1 MKDRERLCCCCP
13 RLGFTL
19 VELLVVIT
27 IIGILIAL
35 LLPAVQAAR
44 EAARRAQCS
53 NNLKQ
58 IGLAMANYE
67 STNKS
72 FPPGRVGCD
81 APNQAPGFCRGTA
94 TASASTSAFVLLLPQ
109 MELTGIYNLFAPFA
123 RGALQPNASDSTTT
137 GWNTPAV
144 LQGMVTRPGVYVCPS
159 DTSKPIATFYDY
171 TYPTAVGSYALV
183 EGSIAATSGQCKFY
197 NNGMFM
203 YARTRRANEVK
214 DGLSNTM
221 FVGESTE
228 NDSPA
233 QPNIWTHAERDLES
247 LRNTGVR
254 LNTPPPITGNYMNA
268 NGAFSSRHPGG
279 GQFLFGDGHVA
290 FLNETID
297 FLMDNTNHRVG
308 AYQALSTID
317 KDQSGNYEPLTAGAY

>member
-1 MKDRERLCCCCP
+1 MNDRCRLGFRRH

-44 EAARRAQCS
+44 EAARRAQCA

-58 IGLAMANYE
+58 IGLAFANYE
-67 STNKS
+67 STHKIY
-72 FPPGRVGCD
+72 PPGRVGCD
-81 APNQAPGFCRGTA
+81 APGQFPSLCKGTA
-94 TASASTSAFVLLLPQ
+94 VVSASTSAFVQILPQ
-109 MELTGIYNLFAPFA
+109 LELTNIYDLFAPFA
-123 RGALQPNASDSTTT
+123 KGALQPNASDSTTT

-144 LQGMVTRPGVYVCPS
+144 LQGMTMRPGVYVCPS
-159 DTSKPIATFYDY
+159 DTSKPIGTFYDY

-183 EGSIAATSGQCKFY
+183 EGTISAFSGQNKFQ

-203 YARTRRANEVK
+203 YARTRRVSDVK

-279 GQFLFGDGHVA
+279 GHFLFGDGHVT
-290 FLNETID
+290 FLSETID
-297 FLMDNTNHRVG
+297 FLMDSTNHRVG
-308 AYQALSTID
+308 VYQALSTID
-317 KDQSGNYEPLTAGAY
+317 KDTAGNVEPLTAGAY